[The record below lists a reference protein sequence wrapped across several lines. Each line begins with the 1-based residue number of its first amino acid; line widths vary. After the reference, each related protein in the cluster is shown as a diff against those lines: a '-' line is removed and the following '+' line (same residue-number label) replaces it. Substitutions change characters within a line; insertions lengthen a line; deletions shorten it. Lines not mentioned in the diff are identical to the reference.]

1 MTGVFSST
9 RRQLALWFPHLSADR
24 LRQQEPTL
32 LASANA
38 QPDSAQTPPV
48 VFVAKAKNAL
58 RLAAVDARGQDLG
71 LTPGMAL
78 ADARARIPD
87 LIAVEADDAADRHW
101 LDLLAHSCIAFSP
114 HVVPHAPDAICIDI
128 KGCEHLFGGEAALCD
143 AVATHMDARGM
154 TLRMACAATAEAA
167 LALARHAP
175 LPVSDEAKAIRALPV
190 VALGLGDEATLALLR
205 AGLKTVGEVAGRP
218 RATIAA
224 RFGIEAV
231 HAIEW
236 LLGEEERPGTP
247 LQQERPLHFER
258 RFAEPVAHERA
269 VAAAFAELIAEAG
282 AAMEKRGLGGRRFVL
297 VFDRSDGKK
306 RKLEIATGA
315 PTRDPAPLLRLFD
328 ERIAA
333 LSDPLDPG
341 FGYDRIELHV
351 VQSDPLSPVQQGFD
365 GEEQTTGALSELI
378 DRLSTRLDPGAV
390 RRLVPRDSHIPE
402 QAQLALPAVE
412 ARTPAPW
419 PSPSAGEP
427 PLRPLF
433 LFDPPQAVEVI
444 AEVPDGPPHRFR
456 WKRKLHEVRLFEG
469 PERIASE
476 WWKRPASSLPLAGE
490 AGGGPETKDRPSPN
504 PPRKQEGDL
513 TRDYYR
519 VEDVRGR
526 RYWIFRHGLYEEKAQ
541 PKWYLHGLF
550 A

>member
-1 MTGVFSST
+1 MY
-9 RRQLALWFPHLSADR
+9 RSAG
-24 LRQQEPTL
+24 T
-32 LASANA
+32 
-38 QPDSAQTPPV
+38 QPEAPL
-48 VFVAKAKNAL
+48 VFVTKANNAL
-58 RLAAVDARGQDLG
+58 RLTAVDALGEQLG
-71 LTPGMAL
+71 LATGMAL
-78 ADARARIPD
+78 ADARARIPG
-87 LIAVEADDAADRHW
+87 LVAVEADVAADRHW

-114 HVVPHAPDAICIDI
+114 HVTPLPPDAICIDI
-128 KGCEHLFGGEAALCD
+128 TGCQHLFGGEEALCD
-143 AVATHMDARGM
+143 AVAAHVDAKGM
-154 TLRMACAATAEAA
+154 TARMACAATAEAA
-167 LALARHAP
+167 LALARHAA

-205 AGLKTVGEVAGRP
+205 AGLKTIGDVAGRP

-224 RFGIEAV
+224 RFGMEAV
-231 HAIEW
+231 RALEW

-247 LQQERPLHFER
+247 LQPDKPLRFER

-269 VAAAFAELIAEAG
+269 VAAAFAELLHEA
-282 AAMEKRGLGGRRFVL
+282 AQEMERRGLGGRRFCL
-297 VFDRSDGKK
+297 IFDRSDGKK
-306 RKLEIATGA
+306 RRLEIASGA
-315 PTRDPAPLLRLFD
+315 PTRDSAPLLRLFN

-341 FGYDRIELHV
+341 FGYDRIELHIL
-351 VQSDPLSPVQQGFD
+351 QSDPLVPSQHGFD
-365 GEEQTTGALSELI
+365 GDEKVQGALTELV

-390 RRLVPRDSHIPE
+390 RRLVPQDSHIPE

-412 ARTPAPW
+412 TRSPGRW
-419 PSPSAGEP
+419 PSPPVGEP

-433 LFDPPQAVEVI
+433 LFDPPQPVEVI

-456 WKRKLHEVRLFEG
+456 WKKKLHEVRLFEG

-476 WWKRPASSLPLAGE
+476 WLKRPALREGERE
-490 AGGGPETKDRPSPN
+490 AGSDSSDSPCPN
-504 PPRKQEGDL
+504 PTRQREGDL

-519 VEDVRGR
+519 IEDVRGR
-526 RYWIFRHGLYEEKAQ
+526 RYWIFRHGLYEEKAR